1 MYSTV
6 ADVRKCN
13 STNVALVSK
22 NGTGLPTTKL
32 YCSLMEK
39 SDNKK
44 VFVGTDFGVYR
55 TDDITAATPTWVD
68 ANNNQLP
75 PLQVFDLKQQV
86 MRSWDC
92 YNSGAILAATN
103 GRGVW
108 INKDYQV
115 NYYVGVDEVPAA
127 KSENNM
133 SLYPNPTNGDVF
145 VTFAAVDGE
154 SATLSIMD
162 INGRVVKTE
171 NLGKLN
177 AGGDLTYS
185 FQTTDLASGMYIVNV
200 NGTSGAKR
208 VAKLIVTK

>member
-1 MYSTV
+1 
-6 ADVRKCN
+6 
-13 STNVALVSK
+13 
-22 NGTGLPTTKL
+22 
-32 YCSLMEK
+32 MEK